1 MSARAVSATGVFPAR
16 ESNPCCLII
25 MKFGI
30 LGFGNLGKAFSSA
43 LLCTGD
49 VNADDI
55 YICDKS
61 DEALSLAEKEHF
73 HIYELSEIN
82 RMIVDTDIFCIIVKG
97 YIFEEIAKAINKEAL
112 KGKPVISM
120 MAGETFEDIY
130 SLIGNVELA
139 RAMPSLAIATNEG
152 VIAYTKIPDKVA
164 EIFNK
169 FGFAFETEPEIIEKV
184 MAFAACGLGYA
195 AYLIDAFTAAGESM
209 GFSLDTASHIAALSF
224 KNAGDIGNFRET
236 VKAVATPGGAT
247 EQGVNY
253 MDDCDV
259 YGIVAGAIQKA
270 YERMT

>member
-1 MSARAVSATGVFPAR
+1 
-16 ESNPCCLII
+16 

-30 LGFGNLGKAFSSA
+30 VGYGNLGKAFSSA

-49 VNADDI
+49 VFASDI
-55 YICDKS
+55 IVCDNS
-61 DEALSLAEKEHF
+61 PDALSVARSKNYDAYPIED
-73 HIYELSEIN
+73 IN
-82 RMIVDTDIFCIIVKG
+82 RVIEMSDVICIIVKG
-97 YIFEEIAKAINKEAL
+97 YVFEELAKNINRDIF
-112 KGKPVISM
+112 GNKPVISM
-120 MAGETFEDIY
+120 MAGETFEKIY
-130 SLIGNVELA
+130 SLIGNVNLA

-152 VIAYTKIPDKVA
+152 VIAYTKLPQ
-164 EIFNK
+164 EISGIFGK
-169 FGFAFETEPEIIEKV
+169 FGFAFETQPDVIEKV

-195 AYLIDAFTAAGESM
+195 AYLIDAFTAAGEAM
-209 GFSLDTASHIAALSF
+209 GFTLETASHIAALSF

-253 MDDCDV
+253 MDSCDV

>member
-1 MSARAVSATGVFPAR
+1 
-16 ESNPCCLII
+16 

-30 LGFGNLGKAFSSA
+30 LGFGNLGKAFASA
-43 LLCTGD
+43 LLCTKK
-49 VNADDI
+49 VMRNDI

-61 DEALSLAEKEHF
+61 HEALSVAKIESYHS
-73 HIYELSEIN
+73 YELENIN
-82 RMIVDTDIFCIIVKG
+82 EMIRDSDILCITVKG
-97 YIFEEIAKAINKEAL
+97 YVFEEISKNIDKKVL
-112 KGKPVISM
+112 KDKLVISM
-120 MAGETFEDIY
+120 MAGETFEKIY
-130 SLIGNVELA
+130 SLIGNVNLA

-152 VIAYTKIPDKVA
+152 VIAYTKIPAEVS
-164 EIFNK
+164 EIFSQ

-195 AYLIDAFTAAGESM
+195 AYLIDAFAAAGEEM
-209 GFSLDTASHIAALSF
+209 GFSLETSSHIAALSF

-253 MDDCDV
+253 MDKCGV
-259 YGIVAGAIQKA
+259 YNIVAMAIQKA

>member
-1 MSARAVSATGVFPAR
+1 
-16 ESNPCCLII
+16 

-61 DEALSLAEKEHF
+61 ADALSLAKKERF
-73 HIYELSEIN
+73 HVYTMDNIN
-82 RMIVDTDIFCIIVKG
+82 QMIADTDIFCIVVKG
-97 YIFEEIAKAINKEAL
+97 YIFEEVAKLIDKASLN
-112 KGKPVISM
+112 GKFVISM
-120 MAGETFEDIY
+120 MAGETFEDTY
-130 SLIGNVELA
+130 ALIGNVNLA

-152 VIAYTKIPDKVA
+152 VIAYTKVPDEIA
-164 EIFNK
+164 GIFNK
-169 FGFAFETEPEIIEKV
+169 FGFAFETQPDVIEKV

-195 AYLIDAFTAAGESM
+195 AYLIDAFTAAGEAM

-253 MDDCDV
+253 MDECDV

-270 YERMT
+270 YKRMT

>member
-1 MSARAVSATGVFPAR
+1 
-16 ESNPCCLII
+16 

-30 LGFGNLGKAFSSA
+30 IGFGNLGRAFSSA

-49 VNADDI
+49 VSAVDI
-55 YICDKS
+55 MICDNS
-61 DEALSLAEKEHF
+61 PEALTVAKSRNYDAYPIDK
-73 HIYELSEIN
+73 IN
-82 RMIVDTDIFCIIVKG
+82 QVISMSDVVCIIVKG
-97 YIFEEIAKAINKEAL
+97 YVFEELAKIIDKDTF
-112 KGKPVISM
+112 KDKPVISM
-120 MAGETFEDIY
+120 MAGETFEKIY
-130 SLIGNVELA
+130 SLIGKVNLA

-152 VIAYTKIPDKVA
+152 VIAYTKLPQ
-164 EIFNK
+164 EISGIFSK
-169 FGFAFETEPEIIEKV
+169 FGFAFETQPEIIEKV

-195 AYLIDAFTAAGESM
+195 AYLIDAFTAAGEAM
-209 GFSLDTASHIAALSF
+209 GFSLETASHIAALSF

-253 MDDCDV
+253 MDSCDV

>member
-1 MSARAVSATGVFPAR
+1 
-16 ESNPCCLII
+16 

-30 LGFGNLGKAFSSA
+30 IGFGNLGKAFSSA

-49 VNADDI
+49 VSADDI
-55 YICDKS
+55 IVCDAS
-61 DEALSLAEKEHF
+61 SEALAIARSGNYDA
-73 HIYELSEIN
+73 YEIDEIN
-82 RMIVDTDIFCIIVKG
+82 HVIRLSDVVCIVVKG
-97 YIFEEIAKAINKEAL
+97 YVFEELAKKIDKDAL
-112 KGKPVISM
+112 KDKTVISM
-120 MAGETFEDIY
+120 MAGETFEKIY
-130 SLIGNVELA
+130 SLIGNVNLA

-152 VIAYTKIPDKVA
+152 VIAYTKLPDKISA
-164 EIFNK
+164 IFSK
-169 FGFAFETEPEIIEKV
+169 FGFAFETQPDVIEKV

-195 AYLIDAFTAAGESM
+195 AYLIDAFTAAGEAM
-209 GFSLDTASHIAALSF
+209 GFSLETASHIAALSF

-253 MDDCDV
+253 MDSCDV

>member
-1 MSARAVSATGVFPAR
+1 
-16 ESNPCCLII
+16 
-25 MKFGI
+25 MKFGLI
-30 LGFGNLGKAFSSA
+30 GFGNLGKAFSSA

-49 VNADDI
+49 VVADDI
-55 YICDKS
+55 YVCDKS
-61 DEALSLAEKEHF
+61 EQALSLAKKGRF
-73 HIYELSEIN
+73 HVYSMEDIN
-82 RMIVDTDIFCIIVKG
+82 KVIAETDIICIIVKG
-97 YIFEEIAKAINKEAL
+97 YVFEEISKLIDKKALTDKL
-112 KGKPVISM
+112 VISL
-120 MAGETFEDIY
+120 MAGETFDDIY
-130 SLIGNVELA
+130 TQIGNVKLA

-152 VIAYTKIPDKVA
+152 VIAYTKIPGEVA
-164 EIFNK
+164 DIFNK
-169 FGFAFETEPEIIEKV
+169 FGFAFETEPDVIEKV

-195 AYLIDAFTAAGESM
+195 AYLIDAFTAAGEAM

-253 MDDCDV
+253 MDECDV